1 MVLKDWTA
9 ESEAKAVEMHSAATV
24 VHIECALGVGRTSVL
39 CEVALG
45 QGGEPKGK
53 GKGKYKS
60 AMEFA
65 IGAAPPADDH
75 AKYYEQAQARL
86 EHQRAARFGVPWAGP
101 GGGGRAPKSGHLL
114 SPNET
119 LDLAC
124 RGLVLGGRVG
134 HHAPFFDVEQLR
146 PPYGQSGEAVIP
158 R

>member
-1 MVLKDWTA
+1 MQLSADGATLTGEAYTNLTTLWKTAFGVRMVLKDWTA
-9 ESEAKAVEMHSAATV
+9 ESEAKAVAMHSAATV

-45 QGGEPKGK
+45 QGGEPKSK

-101 GGGGRAPKSGHLL
+101 GGGDGP
-114 SPNET
+114 PN
-119 LDLAC
+119 
-124 RGLVLGGRVG
+124 LGTC
-134 HHAPFFDVEQLR
+134 
-146 PPYGQSGEAVIP
+146 
-158 R
+158 